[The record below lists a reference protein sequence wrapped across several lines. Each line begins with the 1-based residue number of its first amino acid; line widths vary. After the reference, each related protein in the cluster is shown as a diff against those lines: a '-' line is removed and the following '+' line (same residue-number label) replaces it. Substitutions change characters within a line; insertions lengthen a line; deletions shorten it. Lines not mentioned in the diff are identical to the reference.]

1 MAYELSWLCEWK
13 LKIEFKL
20 PNLEKLMSDGQQVLQ
35 NMSEHVSVE
44 CWELGRLGAS
54 SPVKASI
61 LHSEWLG
68 IPSSVAFLPG

>member
-1 MAYELSWLCEWK
+1 MAYELSCMSWLYEWK

-35 NMSEHVSVE
+35 NMSDSEHVSVE

-68 IPSSVAFLPG
+68 IPSRL